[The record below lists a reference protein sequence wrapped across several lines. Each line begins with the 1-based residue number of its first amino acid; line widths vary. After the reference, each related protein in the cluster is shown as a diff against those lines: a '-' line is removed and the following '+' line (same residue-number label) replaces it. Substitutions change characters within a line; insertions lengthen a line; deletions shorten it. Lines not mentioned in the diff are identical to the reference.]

1 MIDLVKLSI
10 PFKKQHLTE
19 CLSADAVSG
28 TYINLQEVSQQAG
41 VRLTAFSVEYAIDGD
56 LEVSGLTHPFDS
68 LPSHFSGVAM
78 KIHAG
83 GPLRHPSV
91 ELKASPAK
99 VLQGHNVY
107 GSDDLELCAFEL
119 LFILADSMP
128 ELYEMLDIEETCLDW
143 LDVTFSARTPSQE
156 TALQALNALRHVS
169 SGQMKASKQS
179 RSFDTTCYWN
189 KGSRHCERK
198 AYLKYNELQREISEI
213 QKKTS
218 HYSKAS
224 FVALKDAPLFRRAAV
239 LEDARLMEWASGLV
253 RFEARL
259 KQRWLQDFGLP
270 YRLLDAI
277 DFQKKY
283 ESEKGVNLIADMWRA
298 SFKELTSAI
307 EGKSMNIYDDEKIH
321 NELKKSYFRINP
333 SGTIS
338 YAKANR
344 LFGFYRRLVNEGYDA
359 VMQTMARSSF
369 FDQQKALVDIGL
381 SKDQLQQLHGE
392 RDSNVVP
399 LIRMIEIDFSNQVP
413 SYYSEPVSRYVP
425 AESNVVS
432 IKAA

>member
-10 PFKKQHLTE
+10 PFKKQYLVE
-19 CLSADAVSG
+19 CLSADATSG
-28 TYINLQEVSQQAG
+28 TYINLQQVSEQTG

-68 LPSHFSGVAM
+68 LPSYFSGVAM

-99 VLQGHNVY
+99 ILQGHNVY
-107 GSDDLELCAFEL
+107 GSNDIELCSFEL
-119 LFILADSMP
+119 LFVLAESMP
-128 ELYEMLDIEETCLDW
+128 ELYEMLDISETALDW
-143 LDVTFSARTPSQE
+143 LDVTFSARTSSQD
-156 TALQALNALRHVS
+156 TAMQALNALRHVS

-198 AYLKYNELQREISEI
+198 AYLKLNELQREIAEV
-213 QKKTS
+213 QRKVS
-218 HYSKAS
+218 HHEKAS

-239 LEDARLMEWASGLV
+239 LTDPKLTEWAKGLV

-270 YRLLDAI
+270 YRLFDAI
-277 DFQKKY
+277 EYQKKY
-283 ESEKGVNLIADMWRA
+283 DSEKGACLIADMWRT

-321 NELKKSYFRINP
+321 SELKKSYFRLNP

-344 LFGFYRRLVNEGYDA
+344 LFGFYRRLVNEGYEA
-359 VMQTMARSSF
+359 VFSTMSRSTF
-369 FDQQKALVDIGL
+369 FDQQKCLVDIGI
-381 SKDQLQQLHGE
+381 SKDQLMQLHGE

-399 LIRMIEIDFSNQVP
+399 LIRMINIDFSNQVP
-413 SYYSEPVSRYVP
+413 TYYQEPVSRYVP
-425 AESNVVS
+425 AESNVLS